1 MISRQA
7 AEAHR
12 ETRQH
17 IQKWAKPGMTM
28 IQICEELENT
38 ARKLINE
45 KGLEAGL
52 AFPTGKRFFFDL
64 YWSFQHHII
73 QSGLLKSVIFGSIY
87 SSFWAISLMESNI
100 LNRSQTGGLAFP
112 TGKRSVLT
120 YDLLNE
126 HTVWTIKSVIFGI
139 ICRSFLG
146 STCSILPVLPV
157 NATSGAK
164 YNNTFNGPYG
174 IF

>member
-52 AFPTGKRFFFDL
+52 AFPTGKRPFFFDL

-100 LNRSQTGGLAFP
+100 LDRSQAGLAFP
-112 TGKRSVLT
+112 MGKRFFWPM
-120 YDLLNE
+120 NF
-126 HTVWTIKSVIFGI
+126 WTNIQTGPLSVIFGI
-139 ICRSFLG
+139 ICRIFW
-146 STCSILPVLPV
+146 
-157 NATSGAK
+157 GAPLASSCLC
-164 YNNTFNGPYG
+164 YL
-174 IF
+174 

>member
-1 MISRQA
+1 MYLYITGLLHKEKLRAYCPNTYIYTVISRQA

-64 YWSFQHHII
+64 Y
-73 QSGLLKSVIFGSIY
+73 
-87 SSFWAISLMESNI
+87 
-100 LNRSQTGGLAFP
+100 
-112 TGKRSVLT
+112 
-120 YDLLNE
+120 
-126 HTVWTIKSVIFGI
+126 
-139 ICRSFLG
+139 
-146 STCSILPVLPV
+146 
-157 NATSGAK
+157 
-164 YNNTFNGPYG
+164 
-174 IF
+174 

>member
-1 MISRQA
+1 MIGQSEKSGIEIESEYQLTGHPVYSVTFRQA

-52 AFPTGKRFFFDL
+52 AFPTGKRSFFFDL
-64 YWSFQHHII
+64 Y
-73 QSGLLKSVIFGSIY
+73 
-87 SSFWAISLMESNI
+87 
-100 LNRSQTGGLAFP
+100 
-112 TGKRSVLT
+112 
-120 YDLLNE
+120 
-126 HTVWTIKSVIFGI
+126 
-139 ICRSFLG
+139 
-146 STCSILPVLPV
+146 
-157 NATSGAK
+157 
-164 YNNTFNGPYG
+164 
-174 IF
+174 

>member
-1 MISRQA
+1 MRSEKSAIEIESEYQLTGHPVYSVTFRQA

-52 AFPTGKRFFFDL
+52 AFPTGKRSFFLTFIDL
-64 YWSFQHHII
+64 
-73 QSGLLKSVIFGSIY
+73 
-87 SSFWAISLMESNI
+87 SNI
-100 LNRSQTGGLAFP
+100 ISY
-112 TGKRSVLT
+112 SM
-120 YDLLNE
+120 D
-126 HTVWTIKSVIFGI
+126 
-139 ICRSFLG
+139 C
-146 STCSILPVLPV
+146 
-157 NATSGAK
+157 
-164 YNNTFNGPYG
+164 
-174 IF
+174 